1 LKKIILLISISITY
15 LYSHCQIP
23 CGIFDDVRNIIE
35 IDEKIITI
43 EKAINNI
50 NQLSGKKK
58 LTSHDH
64 NQLTRWINLK
74 DEHVNSIQNTM
85 GSYFLAQRIKPKDEK
100 DNGYNKYVNLT
111 TTCQKIIFVS
121 MKTKQNI
128 DLSFTAE
135 LKQLVENFSNLY
147 FDEHGL
153 NHLNQYKN
161 K

>member
-1 LKKIILLISISITY
+1 
-15 LYSHCQIP
+15 
-23 CGIFDDVRNIIE
+23 
-35 IDEKIITI
+35 
-43 EKAINNI
+43 
-50 NQLSGKKK
+50 
-58 LTSHDH
+58 
-64 NQLTRWINLK
+64 
-74 DEHVNSIQNTM
+74 M